1 MPEWKELWRARKEA
15 KAPASGTGT
24 GSGNAA
30 DHRIH
35 EQVAAHKRQRME
47 AKASTVP
54 VPVVPGGAAGPDPRA
69 QQQEVVAR
77 LAQSGFFD
85 DAPGPTPDPPVA
97 TAAVPAP
104 TPRAS
109 APSAADQPAG
119 RSGKKPP
126 PPDAQPRPPKPGAA
140 VPEGFFDDQK
150 QDAKARNAMQEYQ
163 TRMRDEMAALQLKI
177 SEELEAQY
185 EEHQQASATL
195 TMVREMGELQDMAAA
210 HERLEA
216 LRLRL
221 EEFQKAR
228 GSRPAAEPAVDAGGS
243 ESGSDVEAELEAYDW
258 RLKASVGRPTRS
270 TEPAARVVEV
280 NGAVIP
286 APLKEEGEEEDSDG
300 DESEATPPVDAAQ
313 TASVPA

>member
-54 VPVVPGGAAGPDPRA
+54 VRVVPGGAAGPDPRA

-210 HERLEA
+210 HERQ
-216 LRLRL
+216 LRCPPPRSSRR
-221 EEFQKAR
+221 R
-228 GSRPAAEPAVDAGGS
+228 GAAAPPPSPPWTLGGQRAAVTWRRSWRRTTGASRRPSAGPPAAQNLPPA
-243 ESGSDVEAELEAYDW
+243 LW
-258 RLKASVGRPTRS
+258 RS
-270 TEPAARVVEV
+270 TGR
-280 NGAVIP
+280 
-286 APLKEEGEEEDSDG
+286 
-300 DESEATPPVDAAQ
+300 
-313 TASVPA
+313 